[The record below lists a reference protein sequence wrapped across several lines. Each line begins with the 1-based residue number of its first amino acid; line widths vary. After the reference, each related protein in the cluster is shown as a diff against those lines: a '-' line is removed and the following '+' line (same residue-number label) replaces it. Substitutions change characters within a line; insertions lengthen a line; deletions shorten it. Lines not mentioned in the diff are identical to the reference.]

1 MYILLKTLL
10 FPFDEPLWIMEPG
23 FQCGR
28 EEKTGLF
35 FALGASAF
43 FTLFILRAL
52 ALFVLLRAH
61 ESEKNLALGPPWRLT
76 QLKVDSMKR

>member
-10 FPFDEPLWIMEPG
+10 FPLAEPLWIMEPG

-28 EEKTGLF
+28 EEKMGLF

-43 FTLFILRAL
+43 FTLFILRTL
-52 ALFVLLRAH
+52 ALFVLLCAH
-61 ESEKNLALGPPWRLT
+61 KSEKSLALGPPWHLT
-76 QLKVDSMKR
+76 KLKIDSMKR